1 MRNLFF
7 GLTFWSL
14 YTLGFTVVLPVF
26 LYYTTE
32 GFDQPPQKSATLAFI
47 YLGLGLVIW
56 VSAIIVYT
64 RFFIKAIF
72 TDKKKLEKTAQEGID
87 ITAKIIDKKQTG
99 TFKDMAILNLQLA
112 FNNLAGTPV
121 QIPYQLNDGKPFENR
136 FEAGNT
142 IQMCANLNG
151 KQATFVPK
159 QMQVVRNSGMT
170 TLYVL
175 IFIFLLLA
183 AFVYPIFSYWLE
195 SDGAGWRFLKISHP
209 WIMVPLINFG
219 AGIIIWLIVRTIGKV
234 NGHLAEPLRMVLYG
248 LKANAQILSYRQT
261 GMYINEQPQVA
272 FEMEYTDQQGI
283 KQNFVHKKIVSLLD
297 IHKLGTTNVDI
308 MYLPN
313 EPQKI
318 VFYENLSL

>member
-14 YTLGFTVVLPVF
+14 YTFGFTVVLPVF

-32 GFDQPPQKSATLAFI
+32 GFGEPLQESATIAFT
-47 YLGLGLVIW
+47 YLGLGIVIW
-56 VSAIIVYT
+56 IVAIIAYA
-64 RFFIKAIF
+64 RFFIKAVF

-121 QIPYQLNDGKPFENR
+121 QIPYQLNDGKAFENR
-136 FEAGNT
+136 FEVGNT
-142 IQMCANLNG
+142 IQMRANWNG

-175 IFIFLLLA
+175 IFIFLLLS
-183 AFVYPIFSYWLE
+183 AFVYPVFSYWLE
-195 SDGAGWRFLKISHP
+195 SNGSGWRFLKISHP
-209 WIMVPLINFG
+209 WIIVPLINFG
-219 AGIIIWLIVRTIGKV
+219 VGVIIWLIVRTIGKV
-234 NGHLAEPLRMVLYG
+234 NSNLAEPLRMVLYG

-272 FEMEYTDQQGI
+272 FELAYTDKKGI
-283 KQNFVHKKIVSLLD
+283 KQSLVHKKVVSLLD
-297 IHKLGTTNVDI
+297 THKLGTTTVDI

-318 VFYENLSL
+318 VFYEDLSL